1 MPQVFISGS
10 RSLARLPEAFCQS
23 IDRICEQGFGVLVG
37 DSERGVDA
45 LTLDY
50 LRSWRGAPYP
60 GVRVFTVRTRP
71 RVTVDPAWAVEVV
84 AGEPGTTGRALQTAK
99 DRVMGERA
107 DWGLA
112 YFNPIEVNRFGNLQV
127 SSGTL
132 RNAVQLLLAG
142 RPVKLFYT
150 YEGEARAAGLST
162 IEDLEGRRGDVP
174 HRATRQRGARSGA
187 REHDRVRPGGGQGRR
202 TGEVREDRVEAPGA
216 HPRRAEAPA
225 PCRPPS
231 TSARWVGW
239 GRVPSNPLF
248 HRAWRHPKKGLEGT
262 RPQPTHSVFTSS
274 PWVFSTKTQVRTLGY
289 ARTRVL
295 EHFG

>member
-50 LRSWRGAPYP
+50 LRSWRGVPYP

-71 RVTVDPAWAVEVV
+71 RVAVEPAWAVEVV
-84 AGEPGTTGRALQTAK
+84 TGEPGATGRALQTAK

-162 IEDLEGRRGDVP
+162 IEDLEGVVETYRTERLGDEE
-174 HRATRQRGARSGA
+174 RAAVLASATAR
-187 REHDRVRPGGGQGRR
+187 DRAAGK
-202 TGEVREDRVEAPGA
+202 DAA
-216 HPRRAEAPA
+216 
-225 PCRPPS
+225 
-231 TSARWVGW
+231 
-239 GRVPSNPLF
+239 
-248 HRAWRHPKKGLEGT
+248 
-262 RPQPTHSVFTSS
+262 
-274 PWVFSTKTQVRTLGY
+274 QVKYEKIAAKLQALIRDERKRCTVQATLDLG
-289 ARTRVL
+289 
-295 EHFG
+295 